1 MHAPLATMPLRLFSH
16 LLMHHLPNALNVKVN
31 FVRCI
36 QPWGLSLKDPVSIRP
51 ILFQNLLQ
59 RQSKTIRGVG
69 AYRPLF
75 PLRDDDLHSGLHEG
89 RVHPQLLQETHRSR

>member
-36 QPWGLSLKDPVSIRP
+36 QPLGLSLKDLVSIRQ

-59 RQSKTIRGVG
+59 LQSKTIRGAG
-69 AYRPLF
+69 AYRP
-75 PLRDDDLHSGLHEG
+75 
-89 RVHPQLLQETHRSR
+89 